1 MNYQDYITKYLQ
13 PNTNNFL
20 GVLNLKELL
29 KSNQQTLMLFI
40 FSVLLVIFCVGALS
54 LSVVHATIGNMLFG
68 FFFVLFL
75 LISFLTL
82 YQRFTHVLVAYIKDN
97 KIFWEFITI
106 PREIEK
112 TIPEDYI
119 YQVGKKFIKVLVC
132 NHINGITFI
141 EKYTPYN
148 IDIETP
154 VNPQELAAT
163 NEQSSIKRLTVTS
176 EKNLATEILQKGTLL
191 VILGGIGFL
200 IFILT
205 SEILNKV

>member
-40 FSVLLVIFCVGALS
+40 FSVLLVIFSIGALS
-54 LSVVHATIGNMLFG
+54 LSVVHATIGNILFG

-132 NHINGITFI
+132 KHINGITFI

-176 EKNLATEILQKGTLL
+176 EKNLATEILQKGVLL
-191 VILGGIGFL
+191 TILGGIGFL

>member
-1 MNYQDYITKYLQ
+1 MNYEEYIIKYLQ

-40 FSVLLVIFCVGALS
+40 FCVLLVIFSIGALS
-54 LSVVHATIGNMLFG
+54 LSVVHATIGNILFG

-82 YQRFTHVLVAYIKDN
+82 YQRFTYVLVAYIKDN

-106 PREIEK
+106 PRELEK

-119 YQVGKKFIKVLVC
+119 YQVGKKFIKILVF
-132 NHINGITFI
+132 NNRPGLAKLD
-141 EKYTPYN
+141 KYTPYN

-176 EKNLATEILQKGTLL
+176 EKNLATEILQKGVLL
-191 VILGGIGFL
+191 TILGGIGFL

>member
-1 MNYQDYITKYLQ
+1 MNYKDYITKYLQ
-13 PNTNNFL
+13 ENSKNFL
-20 GVLNLKELL
+20 SVLNLKQLL

-40 FSVLLVIFCVGALS
+40 FSVLLVIFCIGALS
-54 LSVVHATIGNMLFG
+54 LSVVHATIGNILFG
-68 FFFVLFL
+68 FFFVLL
-75 LISFLTL
+75 LIVSFLTL
-82 YQRFTHVLVAYIKDN
+82 YQRFTHVLVAYVKHN

-112 TIPEDYI
+112 TIPDDYI
-119 YQVGKKFIKVLVC
+119 YQVGKKFIKILVC
-132 NHINGITFI
+132 NHINGIAFI
-141 EKYTPYN
+141 EKYNPYN

-163 NEQSSIKRLTVTS
+163 NEQSSIKRLTVTT
-176 EKNLATEILQKGTLL
+176 EKNLATEILQKGVLL
-191 VILGGIGFL
+191 TILGGIGFL

>member
-40 FSVLLVIFCVGALS
+40 FSVLLIIFSMGALS
-54 LSVVHATIGNMLFG
+54 ISVVHATIGNILFG

-119 YQVGKKFIKVLVC
+119 YQVGKKFIKILVF
-132 NHINGITFI
+132 NNNKLY
-141 EKYTPYN
+141 KYTPYN
-148 IDIETP
+148 INIETP

-176 EKNLATEILQKGTLL
+176 EKNLATEILQKGVLL
-191 VILGGIGFL
+191 TILGGIGFL

>member
-54 LSVVHATIGNMLFG
+54 LSVVHATIGNILFG

-75 LISFLTL
+75 IISFLTL

-112 TIPEDYI
+112 TIPDDYI
-119 YQVGKKFIKVLVC
+119 YQVGKKFIKILVF
-132 NHINGITFI
+132 NNNKLN
-141 EKYTPYN
+141 KYTPYN

-176 EKNLATEILQKGTLL
+176 EKNLATEILQKGVLL
-191 VILGGIGFL
+191 TILGGIGFL